1 MAFFFSFSSSFSSF
15 VLDYDHEDNDE
26 DESIVKS
33 TTQGK
38 PAAFNGKP
46 AKLIT
51 DVSVPNFDK
60 Y

>member
-1 MAFFFSFSSSFSSF
+1 MAFVFSFSSSFSSSI
-15 VLDYDHEDNDE
+15 LDYDHEDKDE
-26 DESIVKS
+26 DVSVVKS

-51 DVSVPNFDK
+51 DFSVSNFDK

>member
-1 MAFFFSFSSSFSSF
+1 MAFFFSFSSSFSFF
-15 VLDYDHEDNDE
+15 VPDHEDNDE

-60 Y
+60 N

>member
-1 MAFFFSFSSSFSSF
+1 MAFFFSFSSSFF
-15 VLDYDHEDNDE
+15 VPDHEDNDE

>member
-1 MAFFFSFSSSFSSF
+1 LTRQQRRADTYY
-15 VLDYDHEDNDE
+15 L
-26 DESIVKS
+26 

-60 Y
+60 F

>member
-1 MAFFFSFSSSFSSF
+1 MAFFFSFSSSFPSF
-15 VLDYDHEDNDE
+15 VPDHEDNDE
-26 DESIVKS
+26 DEFIVKS

>member
-1 MAFFFSFSSSFSSF
+1 MAFFFSFSSSFPPF
-15 VLDYDHEDNDE
+15 ALDHEDNGE

-60 Y
+60 F

>member
-15 VLDYDHEDNDE
+15 VLGYEDDDE
-26 DESIVKS
+26 DELVIQS

-51 DVSVPNFDK
+51 DFSVSNFDK
-60 Y
+60 F

>member
-15 VLDYDHEDNDE
+15 LLDYDFEDNDE

>member
-15 VLDYDHEDNDE
+15 VLDYDFEDNGE

>member
-15 VLDYDHEDNDE
+15 VLDYDFEDDDE
-26 DESIVKS
+26 DEFVVKS

-51 DVSVPNFDK
+51 DFSVSNFNK
-60 Y
+60 F